1 MKGTNKMVALPDGLT
16 LGSPSPTRGRSVL
29 ASKAFSPGSVI
40 AVFAHGEGAPSIAI
54 PDNPHL
60 ARTCHYC
67 MAIASDQDPSA
78 TSPVHVRAC
87 TGCRT
92 VYYCSPKCQ
101 KADWALAHGRGECKA
116 FRRVRAPD
124 PASSEKGED
133 TSQLVLPTPVR
144 TLVQVLVRPEIQAAM
159 AEVEGH
165 VETVHATD
173 PDVTWA
179 GMELQA
185 RAALHYL
192 NREMSK
198 SNLAEAMEIMCKL
211 KVNSFNRL
219 DADIGQSGTYFNSA
233 LAMVNHSCIPNAFV
247 QFIGRAAILHA
258 YQEIKKGEE
267 IEISYI
273 ESTLHRSQRQEALKT
288 RYHFECACPRCK
300 EDLDVYQVCAR
311 YPHLE
316 LNLFSLVPDLDK
328 LRHPPV
334 KQHLQSNE
342 SLQKYIEEIYPNC
355 TESLQGTPLPEKS
368 KLLRQRWE
376 LCARLRQ
383 AELYAVDPLT
393 QVIVEASIYFCE
405 QANFPYAL
413 ALSCFLALRS
423 DPHRGPMPFH
433 GPRVKGMLMVAKL
446 LANTAATAPSTAQP
460 GSLPAR
466 LSQAL
471 GKMDQATMCQTVLA
485 IVAHYGPAA
494 HSAEWPVYRQASGLL
509 KDLESLPG
517 RDAENAVVAAF
528 ARNPTRAEEAEF
540 FKLMVLDRIREL
552 AGFALEIMDAEFA

>member
-1 MKGTNKMVALPDGLT
+1 MVALPDGLI

-29 ASKAFSPGSVI
+29 ASKVFSPGAVI
-40 AVFAHGEGAPSIAI
+40 AVFAHGEGPPSIAI
-54 PDNPHL
+54 PDNSHL

-67 MAIASDQDPSA
+67 LAIATDQDPNVA
-78 TSPVHVRAC
+78 SPVRVRAC

-92 VYYCSPKCQ
+92 VYYCSSKCQ

-124 PASSEKGED
+124 PAPSEKGAGKEPD
-133 TSQLVLPTPVR
+133 PSHLILPTPVR

-159 AEVEGH
+159 AEMEGH
-165 VETVHATD
+165 VETVRTTD

-192 NREMSK
+192 NRELSK
-198 SNLAEAMEIMCKL
+198 SNLADAMEILCKL
-211 KVNSFNRL
+211 QVNSFNRL
-219 DADIGQSGTYFNSA
+219 DADIGQSGTYFNPA

-247 QFIGRAAILHA
+247 QFIGRATVLHA
-258 YQEIKKGEE
+258 YREIKKGEE
-267 IEISYI
+267 VEISYI

-288 RYHFECACPRCK
+288 RYRFDCACPRCK
-300 EDLDVYQVCAR
+300 EDLDVYQVCQR

-316 LNLFSLVPDLDK
+316 LNLFSLVPDLEK
-328 LRHPPV
+328 LRNPPV
-334 KQHLQSNE
+334 KQHLQSND

-355 TESLQGTPLPEKS
+355 TESLQGVPLPEKA
-368 KLLRQRWE
+368 KLLRQRWNM
-376 LCARLRQ
+376 CARLRQ
-383 AELYAVDPLT
+383 AELYAIDPLT
-393 QVIVEASIYFCE
+393 QVFVEASIYFCE

-413 ALSCFLALRS
+413 AVSCFLALNS
-423 DPHRGPMPFH
+423 DPYRGPMPFF

-446 LANTAATAPSTAQP
+446 LANTAASMPSGGSA
-460 GSLPAR
+460 GSLPAK
-466 LSQAL
+466 LSEAL
-471 GKMDQATMCQTVLA
+471 GKMDQATMCQTILN
-485 IVAHYGPAA
+485 IVVHYCPAA
-494 HSAEWPVYRQASGLL
+494 HSTEWQVYHQAKDLL

-517 RDAENAVVAAF
+517 REMENAVISAF
-528 ARNPTRAEEAEF
+528 TTNPTRAEEAEF
-540 FKLMVLDRIREL
+540 FKLMVLDPIQKL